1 MILNFKKNKIIL
13 FILFGLICLGVF
25 WLMSNNKI
33 KEGEDFG
40 VVARKMS
47 KCPSGQNGGDLGEFG
62 MGQMVK
68 PFEDA
73 SFALEVGQLSQPVQ
87 NL

>member
-33 KEGEDFG
+33 KEGDSNFEEMTNEDLQ
-40 VVARKMS
+40 A
-47 KCPSGQNGGDLGEFG
+47 
-62 MGQMVK
+62 MG
-68 PFEDA
+68 FE
-73 SFALEVGQLSQPVQ
+73 L
-87 NL
+87 